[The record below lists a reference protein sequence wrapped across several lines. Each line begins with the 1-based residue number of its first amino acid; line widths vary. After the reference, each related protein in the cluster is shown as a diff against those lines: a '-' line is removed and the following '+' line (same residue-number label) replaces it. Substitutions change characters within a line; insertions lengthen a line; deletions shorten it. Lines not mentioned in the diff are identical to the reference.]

1 VLSLPGVFVTGT
13 DTGVGKTVV
22 SAALALCARA
32 AGRSVAYLKPAQTGW
47 DGKIAGD
54 APFVAAA
61 AGEPAIAAVVPYRL
75 RAPLAPSVA
84 GELERV
90 RLDPEVVR
98 AAYREL
104 AGRHDLVIVE
114 GAGGLLVPFSEGVD
128 MAALAGLLGLPV
140 LVVARPSLGTLSHTL
155 LTLEAAHR
163 RGLTVLG
170 YLLSGMPAEP
180 GLDALTN
187 PGVLARLTPVP
198 LLGVLPHD
206 PELDTDAGR
215 VGDLRRLGPEGLDP
229 LLGGSFSPARFRRE
243 TERRLREATLTRA
256 AAGP

>member
-1 VLSLPGVFVTGT
+1 VLSVPGIFVTGT

-22 SAALALCARA
+22 SAVLALCARA

-47 DGKIAGD
+47 DGTIAGD
-54 APFVAAA
+54 APFVVAA
-61 AGEPAIAAVVPYRL
+61 AGDPPLTAVAHYRL

-84 GELERV
+84 GELDGV
-90 RLDPEVVR
+90 RLDPEAVR
-98 AAYREL
+98 TAYREL
-104 AGRHDLVIVE
+104 AAAHDLVIVE

-170 YLLSGMPAEP
+170 YVLSGMPAAP

-206 PELDTDAGR
+206 PGLDTDAGR
-215 VGDLRRLGPEGLDP
+215 VGDLGRLGPPGLDP

-243 TERRLREATLTRA
+243 TERRLREPRPAST
-256 AAGP
+256 G

>member
-1 VLSLPGVFVTGT
+1 VLSVPGVFVTGT

-32 AGRSVAYLKPAQTGW
+32 AGRSVAYLKPGQTGW
-47 DGKIAGD
+47 DGTIAGD

-61 AGEPAIAAVVPYRL
+61 VGDPPIETAAPYVL

-84 GELERV
+84 GDLEGV

-98 AAYREL
+98 TAYREL
-104 AGRHDLVIVE
+104 SARHDLVIVE

-128 MAALAGLLGLPV
+128 MAGLAALLGLPV

-170 YLLSGMPAEP
+170 YVLSGMPAEP

-198 LLGVLPHD
+198 LLGVLAHD
-206 PELDTDAGR
+206 PALDTDAGA
-215 VGDLRRLGPEGLDP
+215 VGDLRKLGPEGLDP
-229 LLGGSFSPARFRRE
+229 LLGGSFSPARFRRDW
-243 TERRLREATLTRA
+243 ERRLREAA
-256 AAGP
+256 PAQPAAG